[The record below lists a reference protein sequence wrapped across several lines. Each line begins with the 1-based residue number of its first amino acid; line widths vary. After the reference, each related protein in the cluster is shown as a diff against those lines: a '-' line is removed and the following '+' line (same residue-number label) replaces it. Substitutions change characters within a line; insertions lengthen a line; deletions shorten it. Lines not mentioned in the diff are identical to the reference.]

1 MIETIMGIGTKAF
14 LDIAWFVLTFTGYLA
29 LVIAI
34 IQTRRIRR
42 MKRDNPGLSLSKETT
57 YLCSLLVIALISMAA
72 ALIIAVS
79 KNFV

>member
-42 MKRDNPGLSLSKETT
+42 MKRDNPGLSLST
-57 YLCSLLVIALISMAA
+57 YPCSLLVIALISMAA

-79 KNFV
+79 ENFV